1 MKEISEKKKK
11 VLFVVGAV
19 LCFSFLVLSF
29 ALIPTA
35 AEEYSCFS
43 IDRETLAVTHIYL
56 TEAVLLLALSAVSLI
71 LGIVLFITMVMRFSG
86 STKKVIS
93 AIAFALLFVAVLAL
107 SAVGTWNSYDNM
119 QYEIDRQKKYIE
131 DNTLRY
137 TEVSIGDF
145 LDDVNR
151 FPKKYEGKTVTL
163 EGWVRDTDS
172 YYDNEIPGLE
182 NDRIETFTL
191 SLDSCSVTVIY
202 YLSSLGASMPRALK
216 GDYAVV
222 TGEAH
227 VFYSEKTQK
236 YVAYLDNSTYEIKD
250 KK

>member
-163 EGWVRDTDS
+163 EGWVGDTDS
-172 YYDNEIPGLE
+172 YYDSEIPGLE

>member
-151 FPKKYEGKTVTL
+151 FPKKYEGKAVTL
-163 EGWVRDTDS
+163 EGWVRDPDS
-172 YYDNEIPGLE
+172 YYDSEIPGLE

>member
-151 FPKKYEGKTVTL
+151 FPKKYEGKAVTL

-172 YYDNEIPGLE
+172 YYDSEIPGLE